1 MNASDS
7 DNFVPR
13 PGSRQWFNI
22 PKWIHA
28 GAWGGILALV
38 LLLIAVSHYYDG
50 RNVWSGWTEAREL
63 RRPNYA
69 ERVYPDD
76 FLRTRANSW
85 SNLAYV
91 LVGFYALG
99 LAVHDRRRNPASTSG
114 YLVSTPAM
122 SILFGVACC
131 YLGFGSGLFHAS
143 LTRWGQ
149 QLDVAAMYAP
159 LLALIAINLAGWMP
173 RVKIRGGGGG
183 FPTWPILAALVLIAS
198 FLLYYYKWSMSSV
211 KVLST
216 LILSVTVLAVLEEF
230 IRRRRKT
237 FWWLILSFATL
248 VGARVC
254 WELDVAKKFS
264 GPDACLQ
271 GHAVWHLLS
280 ALSLATMY
288 FYYRAEGN
296 LDKSETSI
304 ETKLRSPNPRN
315 PKEVRNPKGENGML
329 PRTEKMWLSAVFS
342 GTNLAMSGLTGPIPK
357 GLSPPAQGCE
367 ERATLGNPE
376 RSFHNP
382 NGVVAGVAGPSRNP
396 VGVGFFARCFPKV
409 ARSSQPWALSR
420 NPLGIQKTG
429 STENSEE
436 PKMGC
441 ETRGQRAYSDFGF
454 LSDLGFRISDFS
466 LNRA

>member
-1 MNASDS
+1 MSAPDANFMN
-7 DNFVPR
+7 
-13 PGSRQWFNI
+13 SRICGLTGF
-22 PKWIHA
+22 PKWVHA

-38 LLLIAVSHYYDG
+38 LLLIAVAHYYDG
-50 RNVWSGWTEAREL
+50 RNVWSGWVEAKEL

-91 LVGFYALG
+91 LVGFYAIG
-99 LAVHDRRRNPASTSG
+99 LAVHDKRRNPAGVGG
-114 YLVSTPAM
+114 YLVRTPPM

-159 LLALIAINLAGWMP
+159 LLALIAINLASWIP
-173 RVKIRGGGGG
+173 RIKIPGGQRG
-183 FPTWPILAALVLIAS
+183 FPTWPILAVLVLVAS
-198 FLLYYYKWSMSSV
+198 FLLYHYKWSMSSV

-237 FWWLILSFATL
+237 FWWLLVSAATL

-254 WELDVAKKFS
+254 WQLDVAKKFS

-288 FYYRAEGN
+288 FYYRVEGN
-296 LDKSETSI
+296 SDRSATGI
-304 ETKLRSPNPRN
+304 EPR
-315 PKEVRNPKGENGML
+315 
-329 PRTEKMWLSAVFS
+329 
-342 GTNLAMSGLTGPIPK
+342 LT
-357 GLSPPAQGCE
+357 
-367 ERATLGNPE
+367 
-376 RSFHNP
+376 
-382 NGVVAGVAGPSRNP
+382 
-396 VGVGFFARCFPKV
+396 
-409 ARSSQPWALSR
+409 
-420 NPLGIQKTG
+420 
-429 STENSEE
+429 
-436 PKMGC
+436 
-441 ETRGQRAYSDFGF
+441 
-454 LSDLGFRISDFS
+454 
-466 LNRA
+466 

>member
-1 MNASDS
+1 MN
-7 DNFVPR
+7 
-13 PGSRQWFNI
+13 SRICGLTGF
-22 PKWIHA
+22 PKWVHA
-28 GAWGGILALV
+28 CAWGGIFALV

-50 RNVWSGWTEAREL
+50 RNVWSGWVEAREL
-63 RRPNYA
+63 HRPNYA
-69 ERVYPDD
+69 ERVYSDD

-99 LAVHDRRRNPASTSG
+99 LAVHDRRRNLASAGG
-114 YLVSTPAM
+114 YLVSTPPM

-159 LLALIAINLAGWMP
+159 LLALIAINLAGWIP
-173 RVKIRGGGGG
+173 RIKIPGGQRG
-183 FPTWPILAALVLIAS
+183 FPTWPILAALVLVAS

-216 LILSVTVLAVLEEF
+216 LILSLTVLAVLEEF

-280 ALSLATMY
+280 ALSLASMY
-288 FYYRAEGN
+288 FYCRAEGN
-296 LDKSETSI
+296 SAQPMQSEFNA
-304 ETKLRSPNPRN
+304 K
-315 PKEVRNPKGENGML
+315 
-329 PRTEKMWLSAVFS
+329 
-342 GTNLAMSGLTGPIPK
+342 
-357 GLSPPAQGCE
+357 AQ
-367 ERATLGNPE
+367 
-376 RSFHNP
+376 
-382 NGVVAGVAGPSRNP
+382 
-396 VGVGFFARCFPKV
+396 RCKV
-409 ARSSQPWALSR
+409 AK
-420 NPLGIQKTG
+420 LGQ
-429 STENSEE
+429 ENIKEAV
-436 PKMGC
+436 G
-441 ETRGQRAYSDFGF
+441 G
-454 LSDLGFRISDFS
+454 
-466 LNRA
+466 

>member
-1 MNASDS
+1 MNPSESADLVS
-7 DNFVPR
+7 R
-13 PGSRQWFNI
+13 LGSRQLLSF

-38 LLLIAVSHYYDG
+38 LLLIGVSHYYDG

-63 RRPNYA
+63 RRPGYA
-69 ERVYPDD
+69 ERIYPDD

-99 LAVHDRRRNPASTSG
+99 LACHDRRHNPANTGG
-114 YLVSTPAM
+114 YLVSTPPM
-122 SILFGVACC
+122 SFLFGVACC

-173 RVKIRGGGGG
+173 RIKIRGGEGG
-183 FPTWPILAALVLIAS
+183 FPTWPILAVLVLVAS

-211 KVLST
+211 KVLSN
-216 LILSVTVLAVLEEF
+216 LILSVTVLSLLEEF

-280 ALSLATMY
+280 ALSLGCLY

-296 LDKSETSI
+296 SHRAETII
-304 ETKLRSPNPRN
+304 EPRK
-315 PKEVRNPKGENGML
+315 P
-329 PRTEKMWLSAVFS
+329 
-342 GTNLAMSGLTGPIPK
+342 
-357 GLSPPAQGCE
+357 
-367 ERATLGNPE
+367 
-376 RSFHNP
+376 
-382 NGVVAGVAGPSRNP
+382 
-396 VGVGFFARCFPKV
+396 
-409 ARSSQPWALSR
+409 
-420 NPLGIQKTG
+420 
-429 STENSEE
+429 
-436 PKMGC
+436 
-441 ETRGQRAYSDFGF
+441 
-454 LSDLGFRISDFS
+454 
-466 LNRA
+466 

>member
-1 MNASDS
+1 MN
-7 DNFVPR
+7 
-13 PGSRQWFNI
+13 SRICGLTGF
-22 PKWIHA
+22 PKWVHA
-28 GAWGGILALV
+28 CAWGGILALV
-38 LLLIAVSHYYDG
+38 LLLIGVSHYYDG

-69 ERVYPDD
+69 ERVYPED

-85 SNLAYV
+85 SNLACV

-99 LAVHDRRRNPASTSG
+99 LAVHDRRRNPASDGG

-159 LLALIAINLAGWMP
+159 MLALIAINLGGWIP
-173 RVKIRGGGGG
+173 RIKIRSGERG
-183 FPTWPILAALVLIAS
+183 FPTWPILAALVLVAS

-216 LILSVTVLAVLEEF
+216 LILSLTVLAVLKEF

-237 FWWLILSFATL
+237 FWWLVLSFATL

-254 WELDVAKKFS
+254 WQLDVAKKFS

-288 FYYRAEGN
+288 FYYRAEVN
-296 LDKSETSI
+296 SDRSDKSI
-304 ETKLRSPNPRN
+304 EPRQ
-315 PKEVRNPKGENGML
+315 
-329 PRTEKMWLSAVFS
+329 A
-342 GTNLAMSGLTGPIPK
+342 
-357 GLSPPAQGCE
+357 
-367 ERATLGNPE
+367 
-376 RSFHNP
+376 
-382 NGVVAGVAGPSRNP
+382 
-396 VGVGFFARCFPKV
+396 
-409 ARSSQPWALSR
+409 
-420 NPLGIQKTG
+420 
-429 STENSEE
+429 
-436 PKMGC
+436 
-441 ETRGQRAYSDFGF
+441 
-454 LSDLGFRISDFS
+454 
-466 LNRA
+466 